1 MVIASDSD
9 RWLRRSSIK
18 DNRRRDEPRTDKPVE
33 EGQMRIVLIN
43 KEYICIYIYME
54 SGDK

>member
-43 KEYICIYIYME
+43 KEYICIYIWKVGISE
-54 SGDK
+54 